1 MAVFQVHRQ
10 VAVVPR
16 LAEVAFPA
24 SIHSQEDC
32 IWNGNR
38 VGEYFRTC
46 NVNVW
51 HMYFTIEVCDG
62 I

>member
-1 MAVFQVHRQ
+1 M
-10 VAVVPR
+10 AVVPR

-24 SIHSQEDC
+24 SIHFQEDC

-46 NVNVW
+46 NGNVW